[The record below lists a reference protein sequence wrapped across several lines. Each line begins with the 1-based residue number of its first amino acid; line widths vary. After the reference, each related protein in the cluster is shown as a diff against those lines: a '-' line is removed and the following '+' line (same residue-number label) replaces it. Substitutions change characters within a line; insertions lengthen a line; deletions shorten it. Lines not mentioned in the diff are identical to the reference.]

1 MRRLAPSLLAL
12 TTLLIAGCASRPTTV
27 PIATER
33 YPSSCPAAT
42 RTLLVLLPGV
52 YSDPKE
58 FAQEGFVDAVRER
71 GLAVD
76 VVGVDAHL
84 GYYEKGIVI
93 ERLRTDVI
101 APAQAQGYSAIWVLG
116 ISLGGFGGMLYAQER
131 PGELAGLVAL
141 APYLGER
148 ATSTEID
155 NAGGLARWQA
165 PVGSLDLTQKEP
177 REQALWRWLQG
188 YSATAQPSAR
198 PPMYLGYG
206 VGDRFR
212 FSHRLLAATLP
223 PERVFT
229 TEGGHDWPQWR
240 RLWRAVLPTLP
251 LPAC

>member
-1 MRRLAPSLLAL
+1 MVL
-12 TTLLIAGCASRPTTV
+12 TG
-27 PIATER
+27 
-33 YPSSCPAAT
+33 SS
-42 RTLLVLLPGV
+42 
-52 YSDPKE
+52 
-58 FAQEGFVDAVRER
+58 
-71 GLAVD
+71 GLF
-76 VVGVDAHL
+76 
-84 GYYEKGIVI
+84 GIVI
-93 ERLRTDVI
+93 ERLRNDVI

-165 PVGSLDLTQKEP
+165 PVGWLDLTQKEP

-188 YSATAQPSAR
+188 YSATVRPSAR
-198 PPMYLGYG
+198 PPLYLGYG
-206 VGDRFR
+206 VDDRFR

-240 RLWRAVLPTLP
+240 RLWRAMLPTLP